1 MMADRFESLEPVL
14 SVVTAD
20 SVAKHAP
27 SDRVT
32 GATIVRYRRLSVHLS
47 GDVSLPTLLTLP
59 GKPSRQGYALSGSL
73 TC

>member
-1 MMADRFESLEPVL
+1 MMVDRFESLEPVL

-20 SVAKHAP
+20 SVAKQAP

-32 GATIVRYRRLSVHLS
+32 GATTVCHRRLSVHLLGAYLLS
-47 GDVSLPTLLTLP
+47 DLLTLP
-59 GKPSRQGYALSGSL
+59 GKPSRQGKTLSGSL

>member
-20 SVAKHAP
+20 SVAKQAP

-32 GATIVRYRRLSVHLS
+32 GAMTVDYGRLSVHLS
-47 GDVSLPTLLTLP
+47 GAYLLSDLLTLP
-59 GKPSRQGYALSGSL
+59 GKPSRQGCALSGCL